1 MLRSL
6 IKPTS
11 LFRNV
16 VKQRAFLATSSRQ
29 IRGAQAS
36 LIEADDESA
45 QSASNK
51 VYTVRPVTFWMDKIL
66 EKENKRPL
74 DIPTTQYQQA
84 SVKKTMADS
93 YMEEYLPFKSTPA
106 LLDEYITTGGKVRIG
121 KILEDLD
128 ALAGAISYKHMDT
141 FVNSAPLTVVT
152 ASVDR
157 MELLMPNTVEDF
169 KLSGHVAYVG
179 KSSMEV
185 FVKLETIPQYDP
197 STVASS
203 PFPPRDFM
211 AKPTPN
217 TVLFARITM
226 VAVDSATGKSVRVN
240 PLITN
245 TDEEKKLA
253 EYAQDCKSRKR
264 LAGESALSKAAP
276 TADERL
282 TLHDIYLKYPDK
294 KDVAPENA
302 VWMEDMSLQSVFLMQ
317 PQDRNIHNKVFG
329 GYLMRRAYE
338 LAHATGSVFAKT
350 NVSLLSL
357 DEIIFKKPVPVG
369 SLLNLHSQVIYS
381 QDTSF
386 QVSVSAE
393 VTDVEAGTTDL
404 TNTFHFSL
412 SAQDKPVREILP
424 RTYAE
429 SMLYI
434 EGKRRRQQGVQAKE
448 QLLSLM
454 SHNGI

>member
-1 MLRSL
+1 
-6 IKPTS
+6 
-11 LFRNV
+11 
-16 VKQRAFLATSSRQ
+16 
-29 IRGAQAS
+29 
-36 LIEADDESA
+36 
-45 QSASNK
+45 
-51 VYTVRPVTFWMDKIL
+51 MDKIL

-93 YMEEYLPFKSTPA
+93 YMEEYLPFKSSPA

-179 KSSMEV
+179 KSSMEGKITKIILKNRIHDLFFFLHKLV

-197 STVASS
+197 SMVESS
-203 PFPPRDFM
+203 VFPPKDFM

-226 VAVDSATGKSVRVN
+226 VAVDSTTGKSVRVN

-282 TLHDIYLKYPDK
+282 TLHDIYMKYADK

-302 VWMEDMSLQSVFLMQ
+302 VWMEDMNLQSVFLMQ

-350 NVSLLSL
+350 NVALLSL

-393 VTDVEAGTTDL
+393 VTDVETGTTDL

-434 EGKRRRQQGVQAKE
+434 EGNLE
-448 QLLSLM
+448 
-454 SHNGI
+454 